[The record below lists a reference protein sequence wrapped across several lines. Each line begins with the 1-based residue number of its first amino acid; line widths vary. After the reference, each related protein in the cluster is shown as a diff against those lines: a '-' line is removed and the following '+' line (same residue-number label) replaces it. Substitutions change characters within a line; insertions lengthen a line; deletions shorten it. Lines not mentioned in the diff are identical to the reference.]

1 MSNSKTVPKPQSAK
15 KRRASSM
22 PPPAPTPEEE
32 TRRKAARASLMNLTP
47 SISNQNDH
55 SIPPSKTPPSGTLTK
70 DLQPSSAG
78 PSEKAISKNR
88 STSKLAR
95 TPENQEI
102 KTAKTKKRKRKN
114 EVDDQATPSTAVK
127 KTYQHPPG
135 WYGTPEEW
143 RRSSQKS
150 TEKAKSSSAPQ
161 KPLTP
166 PSASEDAQTPP
177 AELAPEPESSP
188 QVNGGSQDS
197 SAPAYG
203 RDQAARGADLSVEAE
218 AKTPRKRRSDAGVK
232 RGPRMRPTD
241 ADSAVVLSPGRI
253 ATSNKNTSEETPSVP
268 QLMTV
273 SDTVGTSPSN
283 TQAME
288 SVSLSQRRSSDKHDN
303 TDEQSAPP
311 FARRK
316 GPLSKNLKEQIVRSA
331 EDTMRFVAQ
340 HRAWLEEEAKKM
352 EACTQRFS
360 VSSSQLQQHALQVAT
375 SQGPL
380 MSPPAESNA
389 ERISSLQSKVDELTK
404 ENGVLNKQLKQSK
417 KASTGNENT
426 TKVEIAALN
435 GTVAG
440 LRGEI
445 TKLEDAK
452 NDARTENS
460 LLEAKLNRAQTE
472 KIELSDHLD
481 KELKKSQKLRQQA
494 QPDIQGVK
502 ERISDLYQKL
512 SVDVDE
518 KTASKVSM
526 KSQLDSVEEHLD
538 ALLKEV
544 DTFRKWE
551 PETTKAKERVQ
562 KKLQKLAKANKA
574 LEEEN
579 AKLKLDAS
587 EVVKSTPLSDDSASS
602 DNVRELEDANKAL
615 ISENAKLKNTLA
627 KTDKQTPATSSSASQ
642 LIYIVQSTFANP
654 DRLLDHTVLGA
665 YASLAGANEF
675 ARTSYNASPHCAE
688 CGEIE
693 KQEMLYQTNGSREP
707 MKLGGPD
714 EEGMVFEVWVEETK
728 VEGTAAASV
737 QKPAKERITEIGE
750 YVYLLLR
757 EAPEEGGTQDR
768 QVLATFANLDD
779 ANQEARRKYNT
790 DAETTH
796 MVSKKAWDKIS
807 GCTYV
812 PSKEEQERKRNE
824 RTMSGSDLYGG
835 YDEAIVS
842 RRKDGGLCFGERDEE
857 GGGAVIWVERSEMQ

>member
-1 MSNSKTVPKPQSAK
+1 MSSSKTVPKPQSAK

-55 SIPPSKTPPSGTLTK
+55 SIAASKTPPSGTLTK

-78 PSEKAISKNR
+78 PSKKAISKDR

-102 KTAKTKKRKRKN
+102 KTAKTNKRKRKS

-143 RRSSQKS
+143 KRSSQKS

-161 KPLTP
+161 KAPTP
-166 PSASEDAQTPP
+166 PSASEDAQTPS
-177 AELAPEPESSP
+177 AELALRPEPSP
-188 QVNGGSQDS
+188 QVNGGSQGS
-197 SAPAYG
+197 PAPAYG
-203 RDQAARGADLSVEAE
+203 QDQAARAADVSEKAE
-218 AKTPRKRRSDAGVK
+218 ARTPRKRRSDAGVK
-232 RGPRMRPTD
+232 RGPRVRPTD
-241 ADSAVVLSPGRI
+241 ADPAVVSSSDVI
-253 ATSNKNTSEETPSVP
+253 ATPNESTSEETPPVP
-268 QLMTV
+268 QSTTV
-273 SDTVGTSPSN
+273 PDPVRASPSS

-288 SVSLSQRRSSDKHDN
+288 TVSLSQRRSSDKHDN
-303 TDEQSAPP
+303 TDEQAAPS

-316 GPLSKNLKEQIVRSA
+316 GPLSKTLKEQIVRSA
-331 EDTMRFVAQ
+331 EDTMSFVAQ

-404 ENGVLNKQLKQSK
+404 ENGVLNKPLKQSK
-417 KASTGNENT
+417 KASTGSENS

-435 GTVAG
+435 GTIEG

-460 LLEAKLNRAQTE
+460 LLEAKLNRVQTE
-472 KIELSDHLD
+472 KAELSDHLD

-512 SVDVDE
+512 STDVDE

-587 EVVKSTPLSDDSASS
+587 EVVKSTPLSDGSASS
-602 DNVRELEDANKAL
+602 DIVRELEDANKAL
-615 ISENAKLKNTLA
+615 ISENAKLKKMLA
-627 KTDKQTPATSSSASQ
+627 KTDTQTPDTLPVAPQ
-642 LIYIVQSTFANP
+642 HIYVVQSTLANP
-654 DRLLDHTVLGA
+654 DRLLDHNVLGA
-665 YASLAGANEF
+665 YASLAEANEF
-675 ARTSYNASPHCAE
+675 ARTRYNASPHCAE
-688 CGEIE
+688 GGEIE
-693 KQEMLYQTNGSREP
+693 EQEMLYQTNGSRESA
-707 MKLGGPD
+707 KLGEPD
-714 EEGMVFEVWVEETK
+714 EEGMVFEVWVDEMK
-728 VEGTAAASV
+728 VKGTAAVSV
-737 QKPAKERITEIGE
+737 QKSVKEGIPKAGE

-757 EAPEEGGTQDR
+757 EAPEDDETQDR
-768 QVLATFANLDD
+768 EVLATFANLDD
-779 ANQEARRKYNT
+779 ANQEARRKYNI

-796 MVSKKAWDKIS
+796 MVSKKAWEKIS

-812 PSKEEQERKRNE
+812 PSKEEEERKRNE
-824 RTMSGSDLYGG
+824 RAMSGSDLYGG

-857 GGGAVIWVERSEMQ
+857 GGGAVIWVERSKMQ